1 MFASFFR
8 SREWALWAWPGA
20 IIIILGTW
28 YQVQVDVAINEW
40 FGSFYDMV
48 QNALATPG
56 AVTQTEFFAQ
66 LLSFFKI
73 AGIYVIVAVLLGF
86 FTKHWVFRWRTAM
99 NDFYT
104 KNWDKLHKVE
114 GASQRV
120 QEDTKRFAAIME
132 GLGTALLDSL
142 LTLIAFFADFVG
154 LVKKCN

>member
-8 SREWALWAWPGA
+8 SRDWALWAWPGA

-48 QNALATPG
+48 QKALATPG

-104 KNWDKLHKVE
+104 KKL
-114 GASQRV
+114 GQ
-120 QEDTKRFAAIME
+120 AA
-132 GLGTALLDSL
+132 
-142 LTLIAFFADFVG
+142 
-154 LVKKCN
+154 

>member
-1 MFASFFR
+1 MFASFFK

-48 QNALATPG
+48 QKALATSG
-56 AVTQTEFFAQ
+56 AVTQTEFFIQ

-120 QEDTKRFAAIME
+120 QEDTKRF
-132 GLGTALLDSL
+132 
-142 LTLIAFFADFVG
+142 
-154 LVKKCN
+154 

>member
-1 MFASFFR
+1 MVTINRPMFASFLD
-8 SREWALWAWPGA
+8 REWALWAWPGA
-20 IIIILGTW
+20 IIIVLGTW

-48 QNALATPG
+48 QKALATSG
-56 AVTQTEFFAQ
+56 AVMQTEFFVQ

-104 KNWDKLHKVE
+104 KNWDKLYKLKGHH
-114 GASQRV
+114 SV
-120 QEDTKRFAAIME
+120 QKI
-132 GLGTALLDSL
+132 LSALLRLWRASEQHYS
-142 LTLIAFFADFVG
+142 TRF
-154 LVKKCN
+154 